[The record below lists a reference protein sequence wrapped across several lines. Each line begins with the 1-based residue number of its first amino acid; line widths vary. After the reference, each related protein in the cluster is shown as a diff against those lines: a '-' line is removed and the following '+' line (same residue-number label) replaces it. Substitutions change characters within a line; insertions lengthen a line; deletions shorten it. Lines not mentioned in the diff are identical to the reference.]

1 MFDTVSNPDCSIFE
15 IYAVRLP
22 SARRD
27 LQREQV
33 TNFVETAAPHVH
45 VSGNHRKRCDVVPR
59 GEVSETNRSLS
70 QPSRWIEDQYVNAV
84 GDWTIARH
92 PVSDGIG
99 LRVSPGPDKT
109 LPKESYAT
117 YVLVVA
123 QHTWQ
128 RTGQTGG

>member
-1 MFDTVSNPDCSIFE
+1 MFYVVAVISESASSVVMVNNAVIDVTPDGGHQW
-15 IYAVRLP
+15 Y
-22 SARRD
+22 
-27 LQREQV
+27 
-33 TNFVETAAPHVH
+33 
-45 VSGNHRKRCDVVPR
+45 
-59 GEVSETNRSLS
+59 
-70 QPSRWIEDQYVNAV
+70 QYVNAA

-123 QHTWQ
+123 QHKWQ
-128 RTGQTGG
+128 RTGQSGG